1 MEELSK
7 ASNTLKGYWQTML
20 NKIMLIGNL
29 GRDPELQVTSDGT
42 PFTRFS
48 IAVNRNTK
56 TSTGEKKEETEW
68 FNVVAWRQL
77 AEICERYLHKGSK
90 VYIEGRL
97 TQRKYTDKN
106 GLERTSVEVQATDME
121 MLDSKSA
128 SSGSESYSTASVG
141 NNNDP
146 FLPDY
151 PDDLS

>member
-1 MEELSK
+1 
-7 ASNTLKGYWQTML
+7 ML

-56 TSTGEKKEETEW
+56 TSTGEKREETEW

-97 TQRKYTDKN
+97 TQRKYTDRE
-106 GLERTSVEVQATDME
+106 GVQRTAIDVIANDME
-121 MLDSKSA
+121 MLTPKSTQGG
-128 SSGSESYSTASVG
+128 SSDQFLGG
-141 NNNDP
+141 NADETDP
-146 FLPDY
+146 LG
-151 PDDLS
+151 DLE

>member
-1 MEELSK
+1 
-7 ASNTLKGYWQTML
+7 ML

-29 GRDPELQVTSDGT
+29 GRDPELNVTSDGT
-42 PFTRFS
+42 PVTRFS
-48 IAVNRNTK
+48 LAVSRNYK
-56 TSTGEKKEETEW
+56 TSSGEKREETEW

-128 SSGSESYSTASVG
+128 SSGSESYSAASVG

-146 FLPDY
+146 LLAD
-151 PDDLS
+151 